1 MVFQLAGTSII
12 HIMSQ
17 HCLVQQ
23 IDIFA
28 DLGCIFGRIFA
39 LAVTASSKT
48 AGDEAVTML
57 VKRA

>member
-1 MVFQLAGTSII
+1 MIFQFAGTFII

-28 DLGCIFGRIFA
+28 NLGCTFGRIFA

-48 AGDEAVTML
+48 AGDEAGAVL